1 MTLGREYYSQASLQ
15 ASGEN
20 LRADKSEQIAIA
32 VQIMASI
39 MGTEK
44 ALVRMQFVSGTHAI
58 ASALFACLR
67 PGDQLIAV
75 AGR

>member
-1 MTLGREYYSQASLQ
+1 MYLENS
-15 ASGEN
+15 SGH
-20 LRADKSEQIAIA
+20 SIV
-32 VQIMASI
+32 VQIMASV

-44 ALVRMQFVSGTHAI
+44 AIVRMQFVSGTHAI
-58 ASALFACLR
+58 AAALFACLR

>member
-1 MTLGREYYSQASLQ
+1 M
-15 ASGEN
+15 
-20 LRADKSEQIAIA
+20 
-32 VQIMASI
+32 QIMASI

-44 ALVRMQFVSGTHAI
+44 AIVRMQFVSGTHAI
-58 ASALFACLR
+58 AAALFACLR